1 MSEEVKVYQFNE
13 YILIYDKSERD
24 RSCLTISKTQNGNIY
39 VMSELLDGSADV
51 VSMILDSLQTT
62 VNYCKQENQKYKEVI
77 DKMNKLLQQE
87 QDAMTT
93 KFHYDIVGL
102 INALLDILKEVE

>member
-1 MSEEVKVYQFNE
+1 MGLNNFILTCEKDNTELRKDIE
-13 YILIYDKSERD
+13 YYKNYNKR
-24 RSCLTISKTQNGNIY
+24 
-39 VMSELLDGSADV
+39 
-51 VSMILDSLQTT
+51 LQ
-62 VNYCKQENQKYKEVI
+62 KENQKHKEVI

>member
-1 MSEEVKVYQFNE
+1 MKKQKVYKFNE
-13 YILIYDKSERD
+13 YILSYDKSERD

-62 VNYCKQENQKYKEVI
+62 VNYCKQQNQKYKEAI
-77 DKMNKLLQQE
+77 DKAIEYCDNNKEFAPRLE
-87 QDAMTT
+87 D
-93 KFHYDIVGL
+93 V
-102 INALLDILKEVE
+102 LDILKEVSE

>member
-13 YILIYDKSERD
+13 YILSYDKSERD

-62 VNYCKQENQKYKEVI
+62 VNYCKQENKKYKEVI
-77 DKMNKLLQQE
+77 DK
-87 QDAMTT
+87 
-93 KFHYDIVGL
+93 
-102 INALLDILKEVE
+102 LKELKDDVEHQRWTMNDVDVDDF

>member
-1 MSEEVKVYQFNE
+1 MDKENILYYQSNIKTSRNEDSVYAMKYASQQM
-13 YILIYDKSERD
+13 LIDKLE
-24 RSCLTISKTQNGNIY
+24 Q
-39 VMSELLDGSADV
+39 
-51 VSMILDSLQTT
+51 Q
-62 VNYCKQENQKYKEVI
+62 CKKQKEVI

-102 INALLDILKEVE
+102 INALLDILKEASE